1 MRTTFA
7 GSARAAESPSPM
19 SLRRVSALVVAVV
32 TLAASTTLAN
42 RVLPGWAYP
51 VCGLVAAVI
60 LVVLGRAAGCT
71 WTDLGLSRLRR
82 PALAGLAGA
91 GLMAVVFGIALAVP
105 ALRTVYQDGR
115 VGDPDFGQLL
125 WLTCGRILFGTVLI
139 EEIAFRGVLPGLFG
153 ATDERWSWP
162 PILCCGGAVRALAR
176 APGAGDRPQRGGPR
190 GVRRRRRWWCSRCWP
205 WPRRASPGSS
215 CTGGATSG
223 RGVLASVI
231 VHFTTNAGGLTL
243 AVLVR

>member
-1 MRTTFA
+1 M
-7 GSARAAESPSPM
+7 AA
-19 SLRRVSALVVAVV
+19 AVV

-51 VCGLVAAVI
+51 LCGLVAAAV
-60 LVVLGRAAGCT
+60 LVALARTAGCS
-71 WTDLGLSRLRR
+71 WLDLGVRAFRR
-82 PALAGLAGA
+82 PALVGLAGA
-91 GLMAVVFGIALAVP
+91 ALVAVVFGVALAVP

-139 EEIAFRGVLPGLFG
+139 EEVAFRGVLPALLG
-153 ATDERWSWP
+153 ASDERWRWP
-162 PILCCGGAVRALAR
+162 PILGAAALFGLWHALPALAIGR
-176 APGAGDRPQRGGPR
+176 NAA
-190 GVRRRRRWWCSRCWP
+190 VH
-205 WPRRASPGSS
+205 AVF
-215 CTGGATSG
+215 GATPAVVLQVLAMAAAGAAGIFLHWWRHTG

>member
-1 MRTTFA
+1 
-7 GSARAAESPSPM
+7 
-19 SLRRVSALVVAVV
+19 LIRVLALVAAVV

-51 VCGLVAAVI
+51 VCGLVAASA
-60 LVVLGRAAGCT
+60 LVALGLAAGLS
-71 WTDLGLSRLRR
+71 WADLGLHSLRR
-82 PALAGLAGA
+82 PALVGLAGA
-91 GLMAVVFGIALAVP
+91 GLVAVVFGIALAVP

-115 VGDPDFGQLL
+115 VGTPDFGQLL

-139 EEIAFRGVLPGLFG
+139 EEVAFRGVLPALLGT
-153 ATDERWSWP
+153 TDARWRWP
-162 PILCCGGAVRALAR
+162 PILAAAALFGLWHFLPALAIGR
-176 APGAGDRPQRGGPR
+176 NAAVHAVFGTTPVVVLQVLAMAAAGVAGIFLH
-190 GVRRRRRWWCSRCWP
+190 WWRH
-205 WPRRASPGSS
+205 
-215 CTGGATSG
+215 TG

>member
-1 MRTTFA
+1 MTQ
-7 GSARAAESPSPM
+7 AAAV
-19 SLRRVSALVVAVV
+19 RRGPAVAAAVV

-51 VCGLVAAVI
+51 LCGLVAAVV
-60 LVVLGRAAGCT
+60 LVALARAAGCS
-71 WTDLGLSRLRR
+71 WRDLGLRTVRR
-82 PALAGLAGA
+82 PALVGLAGA
-91 GLMAVVFGIALAVP
+91 GLVAVVFGVALAVP

-139 EEIAFRGVLPGLFG
+139 EEVAFRGVLPALLG
-153 ATDERWSWP
+153 AADERWHWR
-162 PILCCGGAVRALAR
+162 PILAAAALFGLWHALPALAIGR
-176 APGAGDRPQRGGPR
+176 NAAVHEVFGSTPTAVLQILAMTAAAAAG
-190 GVRRRRRWWCSRCWP
+190 VFLHWWRHV
-205 WPRRASPGSS
+205 
-215 CTGGATSG
+215 G

>member
-1 MRTTFA
+1 MTW
-7 GSARAAESPSPM
+7 P
-19 SLRRVSALVVAVV
+19 LRRVLALIAALV
-32 TLAASTTLAN
+32 TLASSTTLAN

-51 VCGLVAAVI
+51 VCGLVAASL
-60 LVVLGRAAGCT
+60 LVALGRVAGCT
-71 WTDLGLSRLRR
+71 WRDLGLATLRR
-82 PALAGLAGA
+82 PALVGLAGA
-91 GLMAVVFGIALAVP
+91 ALIAVVFGIALAVP

-115 VGDPDFGQLL
+115 VGEPDFGQLL

-153 ATDERWSWP
+153 ATDERWRWP
-162 PILCCGGAVRALAR
+162 PILCSAALFGLWHALPALAIGR
-176 APGAGDRPQRGGPR
+176 NAAVHAVFGSTPVVVLQVLAMAAAGVAGIFLH
-190 GVRRRRRWWCSRCWP
+190 WWRHL
-205 WPRRASPGSS
+205 
-215 CTGGATSG
+215 G

>member
-1 MRTTFA
+1 LTHAPPGRRGPA
-7 GSARAAESPSPM
+7 VAA
-19 SLRRVSALVVAVV
+19 AVV

-51 VCGLVAAVI
+51 LCGLLAAAV
-60 LVVLGRAAGCT
+60 LVTLARAAGCS
-71 WTDLGLSRLRR
+71 WLDLGLRTVRR

-91 GLMAVVFGIALAVP
+91 ALVAAVFGVALAVP

-125 WLTCGRILFGTVLI
+125 WLTCGRILLGTVLI
-139 EEIAFRGVLPGLFG
+139 EEVAFRGVLPALFG
-153 ATDERWSWP
+153 AGDERWRWG
-162 PILCCGGAVRALAR
+162 PIVASAALFGLWHALPALAIGR
-176 APGAGDRPQRGGPR
+176 NAA
-190 GVRRRRRWWCSRCWP
+190 VH
-205 WPRRASPGSS
+205 
-215 CTGGATSG
+215 TVFGATPAVVLQVLAMAAAGAAGIFLHWWRHVG
-223 RGVLASVI
+223 RGVLASAI

>member
-1 MRTTFA
+1 MTSEDMTEPP
-7 GSARAAESPSPM
+7 GEAASFPP
-19 SLRRVSALVVAVV
+19 RRVFALVAAVM

-51 VCGLVAAVI
+51 VCGLVAAAV
-60 LVVLGRAAGCT
+60 LVVLGRAAGCS
-71 WTDLGLSRLRR
+71 WRDLGLHAVRR

-91 GLMAVVFGIALAVP
+91 ALMAVVFGIALAVP
-105 ALRTVYQDGR
+105 SLRTVYHDGR
-115 VGDPDFGQLL
+115 VGDPDLTQLL

-153 ATDERWSWP
+153 AADERWRWP
-162 PILCCGGAVRALAR
+162 PILCSAALFGLWHALPALAIGR
-176 APGAGDRPQRGGPR
+176 NAAVHAVFGSTPVVVLQVLAMAAAGVAGIFLH
-190 GVRRRRRWWCSRCWP
+190 WWRHI
-205 WPRRASPGSS
+205 
-215 CTGGATSG
+215 G

-231 VHFTTNAGGLTL
+231 AHFVTNAGGLTL

>member
-1 MRTTFA
+1 MT
-7 GSARAAESPSPM
+7 GAAPFPP
-19 SLRRVSALVVAVV
+19 RRVFALVAAVM

-51 VCGLVAAVI
+51 VCGLVAA
-60 LVVLGRAAGCT
+60 LVLVALGRAAGCS

-91 GLMAVVFGIALAVP
+91 ASVAVVFGIALAVP
-105 ALRTVYQDGR
+105 SLRTVYQDGR
-115 VGDPDFGQLL
+115 VGDPDFAQLL

-139 EEIAFRGVLPGLFG
+139 EEVAFRGVLPGLFG
-153 ATDERWSWP
+153 ADDDRWCWP
-162 PILCCGGAVRALAR
+162 PILGSAALFGLWHALPALAIGR
-176 APGAGDRPQRGGPR
+176 NAAVHAVFGSTPVVVLQVLAMAAAGVAGIFLH
-190 GVRRRRRWWCSRCWP
+190 WWRHL
-205 WPRRASPGSS
+205 
-215 CTGGATSG
+215 G

>member
-1 MRTTFA
+1 MI
-7 GSARAAESPSPM
+7 RAF
-19 SLRRVSALVVAVV
+19 ALVAAVV

-60 LVVLGRAAGCT
+60 LVALARAAGLS
-71 WTDLGLSRLRR
+71 WSDLGFRSFRR
-82 PALAGLAGA
+82 SVLVGLAGA
-91 GLMAVVFGIALAVP
+91 GLVAVVFGIALAVP

-115 VGDPDFGQLL
+115 VGTPDFGQLI

-139 EEIAFRGVLPGLFG
+139 EEIAFRGVLPALLGARDDRWRWPPIVGAAALFGLWHYLPALAIGRNAAVHAVFG
-153 ATDERWSWP
+153 ATP
-162 PILCCGGAVRALAR
+162 VVVLQILAMAA
-176 APGAGDRPQRGGPR
+176 AGVAGIFLH
-190 GVRRRRRWWCSRCWP
+190 WWRHK
-205 WPRRASPGSS
+205 GH
-215 CTGGATSG
+215 
-223 RGVLASVI
+223 GVLASVI

>member
-1 MRTTFA
+1 MI
-7 GSARAAESPSPM
+7 RAF
-19 SLRRVSALVVAVV
+19 ALVAAVV

-60 LVVLGRAAGCT
+60 LVALARAAGLS
-71 WTDLGLSRLRR
+71 WSDLGLRSFRR
-82 PALAGLAGA
+82 SALVGLAGA
-91 GLMAVVFGIALAVP
+91 GLVAVVFGIALAVP

-115 VGDPDFGQLL
+115 VGTPDFGQLI

-139 EEIAFRGVLPGLFG
+139 EEIAFRGVLPALLG
-153 ATDERWSWP
+153 ARDDRWRWP
-162 PILCCGGAVRALAR
+162 PILGAAALFGLWHYLPALAIGR
-176 APGAGDRPQRGGPR
+176 NAAVHAVFGTTPVVVLQILAMAAAGAAGILLH
-190 GVRRRRRWWCSRCWP
+190 WWRHK
-205 WPRRASPGSS
+205 GH
-215 CTGGATSG
+215 
-223 RGVLASVI
+223 GVLASVI